1 MVFVKPLGVFR
12 RAGFGRAGVGEAV
25 QEPGAAVQLDQHGRD
40 RGERH
45 KSGQLVLQLGS
56 LGRDVFGREPRNDQ
70 VAVFV
75 EPHWPFTAGQHLFQL
90 AQSCA
95 QLGLDMLQGRR
106 RVGRNADQPG
116 AHGKLYHFT
125 APAKDRFAALL
136 KDDPTSAEEFRS
148 TLRNYTRA
156 YAFLAQVIPYHDAE
170 LERLY
175 LYGKALLQRLTRTHD
190 GGVDL
195 GSVDLSHLRIVKTGT
210 SDVSL
215 GEGGEEQIVPG
226 FTGGGR
232 GSQTTP
238 ELALIDQVIAAIN
251 ERLGGNLT
259 DADKVWVQQSFEY
272 AAEDPQIQQ
281 AAQANT
287 EDNFA
292 YVFNPAFQGLVLDR
306 HDANADLISR
316 VFKDAA
322 TTDFFTELARRVV
335 YEMARDAG

>member
-1 MVFVKPLGVFR
+1 MS
-12 RAGFGRAGVGEAV
+12 A
-25 QEPGAAVQLDQHGRD
+25 
-40 RGERH
+40 
-45 KSGQLVLQLGS
+45 
-56 LGRDVFGREPRNDQ
+56 
-70 VAVFV
+70 
-75 EPHWPFTAGQHLFQL
+75 T
-90 AQSCA
+90 
-95 QLGLDMLQGRR
+95 MT
-106 RVGRNADQPG
+106 PG

-125 APAKDRFAALL
+125 DPAKDRFAALL

-215 GEGGEEQIVPG
+215 GEDGEEQIVPG

-259 DADKVWVQQSFEY
+259 DADTVWVQQSFEY

-306 HDANADLISR
+306 HDANAEPHQPRLQGRRNHRLLHRAGTTGRLRDGPRRGLSNRSEQVTGADTPVVALMCSCRRMRTSR
-316 VFKDAA
+316 
-322 TTDFFTELARRVV
+322 TTPSMRLSRP
-335 YEMARDAG
+335 